1 MCTPSSGG
9 DGGAAA
15 RAAAQQAQQDAG
27 ISKINGLFGIGNS
40 ASKNARDALYAGVG
54 ADATATMKNQVAPDR
69 AGAQRNVD
77 FNLARQGLMGGSEQ
91 INQQANLD
99 RANQNADLQIQSKS
113 NDIVTGL
120 RQSDDAAK
128 NAAINS
134 ITAGVNST
142 AATDNA
148 LSTQSQNLANA
159 SSSAKLASAGSMFGN
174 FADQYQTYN
183 QSLLNQKALNGMSG
197 AAANPAN
204 NGIVQK

>member
-1 MCTPSSGG
+1 MCTPSGG

-40 ASKNARDALYAGVG
+40 ASKNAREALYAGVG
-54 ADATATMKNQVAPDR
+54 ADATVAMRNQSAPDQ
-69 AGAQRNVD
+69 ASAQRNVD
-77 FNLARQGLMGGSEQ
+77 FNLARQGLLGGSEQ

-99 RANQNADLQIQSKS
+99 RATQNANLQIQSKA

-148 LSTQSQNLANA
+148 LSAQSQNLSNA
-159 SSSAKLASAGSMFGN
+159 SKSANLASAGSMFGN
-174 FADQYQTYN
+174 FGDQYSAYN
-183 QSLLNQKALNGMSG
+183 QSLLNQKALNGMQG
-197 AAANPAN
+197 ASANTAN
-204 NGIVQK
+204 NGIATK